1 MQTIEQQLAAELN
14 KTTKS
19 AACSIF
25 MGVPLETTQKAWAD
39 SRVNIRAHLGGLN
52 LAELNR
58 VAYVIKELQEQ
69 AEVENDI
76 IIKKAVCAA
85 MVRTRFVDEF
95 QGVMTWDEFLEALS
109 C

>member
-14 KTTKS
+14 K
-19 AACSIF
+19 ASITPVQAIATGRQF
-25 MGVPLETTQKAWAD
+25 DAKPWAD
-39 SRVNIRAHLGGLN
+39 SRVNIRSHLGGLN

-76 IIKKAVCAA
+76 NIKKAVCAA

-95 QGVMTWDEFLEALS
+95 QSVMTWDEFLEAL

>member
-1 MQTIEQQLAAELN
+1 MRTIEQQLAAELN

-25 MGVPLETTQKAWAD
+25 MGTPLEVPKKAWAN
-39 SRVNIRAHLGGLN
+39 SRVDIRSHLGGLS
-52 LAELNR
+52 LEQLNR

-76 IIKKAVCAA
+76 NTKKAICAA

-95 QGVMTWDEFLEALS
+95 QDVMTWDEYLEALA